1 MASENPQ
8 GTTPPS
14 PESKYEVLGKEYT
27 RAELEEAIRGG
38 MKTAD
43 YTRKTQ
49 ELAEQRREFE
59 EWAEEQRAA
68 LEAERAA
75 APRTSADED
84 DPWVQRFSRLESMV
98 ETVHKSLAQRQADE
112 AEEAKIK
119 AQMNS
124 IEQAIGAISNY
135 PGFDRAQILQTM
147 HAYGMNTP
155 EQVEAAYKIIAGP
168 KIERAL
174 AEREAAARGATAPG
188 VMGSNGIAMTPPFS
202 SAQEAAPSFDPGK
215 LSWQELA
222 KMAMEDP
229 SRPR

>member
-1 MASENPQ
+1 MASEATQ

-14 PESKYEVLGKEYT
+14 PEPKYEVLGKEYT
-27 RAELEEAIRGG
+27 RAELEEAIRGE
-38 MKTAD
+38 MRAAD

-49 ELAEQRREFE
+49 SLADQRREFE
-59 EWAEEQRAA
+59 EWAEEQRASI
-68 LEAERAA
+68 EAERAQA
-75 APRTSADED
+75 RPTTAEED
-84 DPWVQRFSRLESMV
+84 DPWVQRFNRLESMV
-98 ETVHKSLAQRQADE
+98 ETVSKSLAERQADE

-124 IEQAIGAISNY
+124 IEQALGSIAHY

-147 HAYGMNTP
+147 HSYGMNTP

-202 SAQEAAPSFDPGK
+202 SAQEAAPSFDPGE